1 MKFGVGQAVTRVEDQ
16 RFLTGTGQYTD
27 DVSLPNQAHVH
38 ILRSPHA
45 HAEIK
50 RLDTDAAKTAP
61 GVLAVLTSDD
71 AKADGLGLLPC
82 DVRPNNRDGSP
93 CYVPPHPVLAEGRV
107 RFVGEEV
114 AAVIAETLD
123 QARDAAELI
132 AIEYELLPAAIGTT
146 RAVEKD
152 TPPVWADATDNV
164 YLDWEIGDEKATE
177 DAFARAARVVAVE
190 LVNGRIVVNAMEP
203 RGAVAAYDATTESYT
218 LYAQTQGS
226 HALRDTAADVIFHA
240 PRDKFRVITPDVGG
254 GFGMKASLYTEYVIV
269 MWAARKAGR
278 PVKWTSDRSGAFLS
292 DSHGRDKTTRAELA
306 LDENNKTIGLRMDTL
321 SNLGAYLTDYGPGTA
336 TSAGGGLRTGVY
348 AIPAAYARVRAV
360 MTNSVPVNAYRGVGA
375 AECCY
380 FIERTIDAAA
390 REVGM
395 DPAAFRLLNYIPA
408 DAMPYETQMAH
419 TYDSGDFAQATVE
432 AQRIAGWSSIAER
445 RTEAKAKGKLRG
457 IGMAY
462 YIEARAGP
470 AAGSEYCELR
480 LEPDESVT
488 LLIGGK
494 SSGQGH
500 ETGYAQLIAEFLGVP
515 FERITVHEGDT
526 DDLPEGG
533 ITGGSRSMVV
543 GGLAIRGAADE
554 IIEQGRAAAAEKLE
568 AAASDIEFSE
578 GQFTVAGTDRQMS
591 LFDAAAAIRGAKG
604 DGAVPLSGTG
614 SHVPEGN
621 TYPNGCHICEV
632 EIDPDTGALD
642 IVAFTVVDDFGNVV
656 NPLMLAGQVHGGV
669 GQGVGQAAMEQTVY
683 DDESGQLLTGTFM
696 DYAIPH
702 AMDLPDISSSWKG
715 VPCRNNAFG
724 IKGAGEAGAVGSTPA
739 VINAVIDA
747 LSELGVSQF
756 DMPATPDRIWQ
767 AIREAQG
774 R

>member
-1 MKFGVGQAVTRVEDQ
+1 MKFGVGQAVTRIEDQ

-27 DVSLPNQAHVH
+27 DVNLPNQAHAF

-45 HAEIK
+45 HAEIA
-50 RLDTDAAKTAP
+50 RLDVEAARAAP
-61 GVLAVLTSDD
+61 GVLGVLTNED

-82 DVRPNNRDGSP
+82 GVTPKNRDGSP

-107 RFVGEEV
+107 RFVGEEI

-132 AIEYELLPAAIGTT
+132 AIDYGVLPAAIGTE
-146 RAVEKD
+146 RAIQKD
-152 TPPVWADATDNV
+152 TPRVRDDAPDNV

-177 DAFARAARVVAVE
+177 DAFAKAARVVTLDV
-190 LVNGRIVVNAMEP
+190 LNGRIVVNAIEP
-203 RGAVAAYDATTESYT
+203 RAAVGAYDDAGNYT

-226 HALRDTAADVIFHA
+226 HALRDTAADIIFHA
-240 PRDKFRVITPDVGG
+240 PRDNFRVVTPDVGG

-269 MWAARKAGR
+269 MWAAEKIGR
-278 PVKWTSDRSGAFLS
+278 PVKWTGDRSSAFLS
-292 DSHGRDKTTRAELA
+292 DSHGRDKITRAELA

-380 FIERTIDAAA
+380 FIERLIDTAA

-408 DAMPYETQMAH
+408 EAMPYETQMAH
-419 TYDSGDFAQATVE
+419 TYDSGNFAQATEE

-445 RTEAKAKGKLRG
+445 RAEAQARGKLRG

-470 AAGSEYCELR
+470 AAGPDNAVLR
-480 LEPDESVT
+480 IEPDDRVT

-494 SSGQGH
+494 STGQGH
-500 ETGYAQLIAEFLGVP
+500 ETAYAQLITDFLGVP
-515 FERITVHEGDT
+515 FESITVHEGDT
-526 DDLPEGG
+526 NDLPEGG
-533 ITGGSRSMVV
+533 VTGGSRSMVV
-543 GGLAIRGAADE
+543 GGGAIRGAADD
-554 IIEQGRAAAAEKLE
+554 IIEQGRAVAAERLE
-568 AAASDIEFSE
+568 AAPSDIEFSE
-578 GQFTVAGTDRQMS
+578 GQFTVAGTDRRVS
-591 LFDAAAAIRGAKG
+591 LFEAAVAIREATGSGVA
-604 DGAVPLSGTG
+604 PLSGAG
-614 SHVPEGN
+614 EYVPESN

-632 EIDPDTGALD
+632 EIDPGTGALD
-642 IVAFTVVDDFGNVV
+642 IIAFTVVDDFGTVV
-656 NPLMLAGQVHGGV
+656 NPLLLAGQVHGGV
-669 GQGVGQAAMEQTVY
+669 AQGVGQAAMEQTVY
-683 DDESGQLLTGTFM
+683 DRESGQLLTGTFM

-747 LSELGVSQF
+747 LSEVGVNHF
-756 DMPATPDRIWQ
+756 DMPATPDRIWR